1 MSGHAQV
8 LLQMGRSCVSSVVLT
23 QRNSFYCG
31 LKHVMVERLKLVLV
45 DVVIVSDFWSSRAL
59 PRESLVFQLH
69 QLPCWAGDRVGRVKI
84 SGGSSGRR

>member
-59 PRESLVFQLH
+59 PWSLSSFSFTNF
-69 QLPCWAGDRVGRVKI
+69 RVGRVTVL
-84 SGGSSGRR
+84 GG